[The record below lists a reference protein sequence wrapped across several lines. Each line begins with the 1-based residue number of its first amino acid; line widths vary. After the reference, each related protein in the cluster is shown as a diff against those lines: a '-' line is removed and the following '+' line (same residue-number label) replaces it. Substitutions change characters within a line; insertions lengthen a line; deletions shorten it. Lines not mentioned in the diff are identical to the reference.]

1 MAKRT
6 IAVAFL
12 ALCLLVCSSCADSGP
27 RHKSYEDENGNFV
40 IESDGRKTVSVSE
53 LPASVPY
60 NDKSISLTSVAFY
73 QNCTN
78 YSYSLFTVITLDVSA
93 LDDSEIH
100 WLRNSDLDVDSYI
113 TCEANEYDF
122 DSSYPLGNVLFT
134 DSKEL
139 VFVEMSSLFKENRYG
154 FEDSKVRVSVL
165 VTQEDTYTSSSNS
178 SVEINKKEGRDF
190 LKVGHAC
197 FVSFCS
203 ASLFGRRPRFR
214 KFLWYTVWPRSA
226 LYAGRKFS
234 SSTTPPPTSV
244 SWPRFS
250 SVYTVH
256 WLISS
261 SAAILTGEALRRH
274 INSIFLRSSSVKVL
288 T

>member
-1 MAKRT
+1 M
-6 IAVAFL
+6 
-12 ALCLLVCSSCADSGP
+12 
-27 RHKSYEDENGNFV
+27 
-40 IESDGRKTVSVSE
+40 
-53 LPASVPY
+53 
-60 NDKSISLTSVAFY
+60 
-73 QNCTN
+73 
-78 YSYSLFTVITLDVSA
+78 
-93 LDDSEIH
+93 
-100 WLRNSDLDVDSYI
+100 
-113 TCEANEYDF
+113 
-122 DSSYPLGNVLFT
+122 
-134 DSKEL
+134 
-139 VFVEMSSLFKENRYG
+139 
-154 FEDSKVRVSVL
+154 
-165 VTQEDTYTSSSNS
+165 
-178 SVEINKKEGRDF
+178 
-190 LKVGHAC
+190 
-197 FVSFCS
+197 
-203 ASLFGRRPRFR
+203 SLFGRRPRFR